1 MFYMENISLYSVL
14 LLVHLF
20 GIILGAGGAFVSD
33 GIFFT
38 ALKDRIISGD
48 ELRILKAG
56 SHFIWFGIIL
66 LVISGTGLFL
76 QDIERLSTS
85 AKFISKMTVVL
96 VIVANGVIFHLVH
109 IPFIHGHLGKPLA
122 TKRKPAKAFL
132 IPFVLASGV
141 VSMVS
146 WTATIVLGS
155 LRSIPISYG
164 GFLAVYSGAIAVGIL
179 TTPFLFHSYLDL
191 KNRRRL
197 ILIGLAKGA
206 ASVIL
211 ALNAVFAGGL
221 M

>member
-1 MFYMENISLYSVL
+1 MENISLYSVL

>member
-1 MFYMENISLYSVL
+1 MFYMEQISLYGAL
-14 LLVHLF
+14 LFVHLF

-56 SHFIWFGIIL
+56 SHFIWLGLLL
-66 LVISGTGLFL
+66 LVISGIGLFL

-85 AKFISKMTVVL
+85 TKFISKMTVVL

-146 WTATIVLGS
+146 WTATIILGS
-155 LRSIPISYG
+155 LRSIPISYV
-164 GFLAVYSGAIAVGIL
+164 GFMAVYSGAVAIGIL
-179 TTPFLFHSYLDL
+179 TTPFLFRSYLDL

-197 ILIGLAKGA
+197 ILIGLAKGV
-206 ASVIL
+206 ASVVL
-211 ALNAVFAGGL
+211 ALNAFFASGL
-221 M
+221 L

>member
-1 MFYMENISLYSVL
+1 MEHISLYSVL

-56 SHFIWFGIIL
+56 SHFIWIGLLL
-66 LVISGTGLFL
+66 LVISGMGLFL

-85 AKFISKMTVVL
+85 VKFISKMTVVL
-96 VIVANGVIFHLVH
+96 VITVNGLIFHRIH
-109 IPFIHGHLGKPLA
+109 IPFIHGHLGKTLA
-122 TKRKPAKAFL
+122 TKRKPAKAPL

-141 VSMVS
+141 VSVVS
-146 WTATIVLGS
+146 WTATIILGS
-155 LRSIPISYG
+155 LRSISISYVS
-164 GFLAVYSGAIAVGIL
+164 FLAIYSGLIAVGIL
-179 TTPFLFHSYLDL
+179 TAQFLFHSYLDVHN
-191 KNRRRL
+191 KRKL

-206 ASVIL
+206 ASVVLAVSTIL
-211 ALNAVFAGGL
+211 TMTA
-221 M
+221 